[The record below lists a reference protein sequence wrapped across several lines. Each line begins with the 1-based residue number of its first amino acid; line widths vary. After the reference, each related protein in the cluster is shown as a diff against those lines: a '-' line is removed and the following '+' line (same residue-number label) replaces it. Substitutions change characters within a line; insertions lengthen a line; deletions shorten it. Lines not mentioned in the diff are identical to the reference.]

1 MDCDA
6 IKTYAFETHVDCYLN
21 PGFDSKSFCEIVISN
36 VLGLGFVY
44 EFQDF
49 MSQDALK
56 QV

>member
-1 MDCDA
+1 MVCDA